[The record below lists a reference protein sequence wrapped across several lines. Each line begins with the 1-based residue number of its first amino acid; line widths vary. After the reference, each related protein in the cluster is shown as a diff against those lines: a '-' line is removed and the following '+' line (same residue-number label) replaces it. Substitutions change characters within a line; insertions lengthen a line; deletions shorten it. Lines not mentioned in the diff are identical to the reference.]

1 MWRKRKVKVGG
12 SKNKTERKVSCAIR
26 PWGSKAVGDCPVV
39 TLSQGRLPRG
49 STPRKPRRRLYR
61 RDLRVTSGRDGGG
74 RGAELHGQGQVH
86 HAGGAQRGRCWRQ
99 LIGLLDARM
108 P

>member
-1 MWRKRKVKVGG
+1 MLRKRKVKVGG
-12 SKNKTERKVSCAIR
+12 SKNRTKSVLRYPTLGVKGR
-26 PWGSKAVGDCPVV
+26 GDCPVV

-61 RDLRVTSGRDGGG
+61 RDLWVTSGRTG
-74 RGAELHGQGQVH
+74 RARAELHGQGQVQ